1 MKIAVV
7 GLGYVGLPLSLQF
20 ARSCVRVLG
29 IDVDPKKVE
38 LLNNGQSYIKHV
50 RQSAI
55 AESIGSGKFSAS
67 TDFSRIK
74 EVEAVII
81 CVPTPLTKNR
91 EPDLSFIMETGR
103 SIAPHLAEGAL
114 VVLESTTYPGTTEEE
129 LRAVL
134 EEGSGRSGFSP
145 CLFART

>member
-20 ARSCVRVLG
+20 ARSCVSVLG
-29 IDVDPKKVE
+29 TDVDPKKVE

-50 RQSAI
+50 EQSAI
-55 AESIGSGKFSAS
+55 AELIGSEKFSAS
-67 TDFSRIK
+67 TDFSRVK

-91 EPDLSFIMETGR
+91 
-103 SIAPHLAEGAL
+103 
-114 VVLESTTYPGTTEEE
+114 
-129 LRAVL
+129 
-134 EEGSGRSGFSP
+134 
-145 CLFART
+145 